1 MTDTAFTLK
10 VGVHYNL
17 LSLLPK
23 FTTVNEIWQYILFFA
38 SGRKSVQNHVCWK
51 IPGCLPKLPAMDR
64 FLLVLEILLLK

>member
-10 VGVHYNL
+10 VSVHYN

-23 FTTVNEIWQYILFFA
+23 FTTANEIWQYILFFA
-38 SGRKSVQNHVCWK
+38 SGRKSAQNHVCRK

-64 FLLVLEILLLK
+64 FLLVLEILLSK